1 MKTVGKDFFARRVIT
16 CELVAFTLTIA
27 LIWLDEFAD
36 VSYLLLG
43 AEKTPVNWRES
54 LFETLLITPIALTI
68 IYYTKMLFSR
78 MKYLEGFLPICS
90 SCKKIRDEQGN
101 WQQMESYI
109 HDRSEARFSHGICP
123 HCAKRLYPE
132 VFTENDDP
140 EDISQIANNHK
151 ERHYQSNL

>member
-1 MKTVGKDFFARRVIT
+1 MKMVGKKLFSRRVIT

-36 VSYLLLG
+36 VPYLLLG

-54 LFETLLITPIALTI
+54 LFETLLIAPMALTI

-78 MKYLEGFLPICS
+78 MRYLEGFLPICS

-101 WQQMESYI
+101 WQQIESYI

-123 HCAKRLYPE
+123 PCARTLYPE
-132 VFTENDDP
+132 VFTESEDT
-140 EDISQIANNHK
+140 EDISQIANIHK
-151 ERHYQSNL
+151 ERRY